1 MISEQELIDRMH
13 IAFYNLTSEIFN
25 YYGSCQECPHKICC
39 TAIAPVVNKQEIRV
53 LCNASRMNPS
63 KFKKKYLK
71 KFELQGKKQRLR
83 APCPFLKDGTCSVY
97 LERPKACRIFPFEIN
112 LHIGIVRMEGIEIC
126 PIATLLFDEFIDFSE
141 RYSHCV
147 KVTEEMEERTQRLI
161 EASERVNELVE
172 KAEGIDLTH
181 ESRFMI
187 VSPMEAV
194 CFYHEKVQG
203 LDNIEE
209 KLKEYQESSDG
220 LIEFVYYKFYEKMQ
234 K

>member
-1 MISEQELIDRMH
+1 LS
-13 IAFYNLTSEIFN
+13 AW
-25 YYGSCQECPHKICC
+25 K
-39 TAIAPVVNKQEIRV
+39 
-53 LCNASRMNPS
+53 ASKS
-63 KFKKKYLK
+63 
-71 KFELQGKKQRLR
+71 
-83 APCPFLKDGTCSVY
+83 A
-97 LERPKACRIFPFEIN
+97 
-112 LHIGIVRMEGIEIC
+112 
-126 PIATLLFDEFIDFSE
+126 PIATLLFDEFIEFTE

-147 KVTEEMEERTQRLI
+147 KVTKEMEERTQMLI

-209 KLKEYQESSDG
+209 KLKELNKKLIIENEEVIVNTDAMQTQENQRKEVKYIDLFCGLGAFHTAFNRNNILQNEVKYTCVLASDINEG
-220 LIEFVYYKFYEKMQ
+220 VRKIYEENYGIKTRRRY
-234 K
+234 